1 MRAEEMALLLL
12 AIIFLVFLGGKV
24 ALSAREQAEPPP
36 APATGP
42 WKYDHRSPYYSFLPR
57 EARLFRSDAPREVAD
72 RICRSM
78 GGKLH
83 FLRSSTPKKQAK
95 VGFNCLFLETGKT
108 GGITISTDFG
118 DLSRIPARIE

>member
-24 ALSAREQAEPPP
+24 ALSARDSLPPP
-36 APATGP
+36 PVPASGP
-42 WKYDHRSPYYSFLPR
+42 WKYDHRSPYYSFLPQ
-57 EARLFRSDAPREVAD
+57 EVRLFRSNAPREVAD

-78 GGKLH
+78 GGELH
-83 FLRSSTPKKQAK
+83 FLRSLTPQKRAK
-95 VGFNCLFLETGKT
+95 VGFNCLFRETD
-108 GGITISTDFG
+108 ITISADFG